1 MRVRTGGPLVLA
13 VGLLLAGCATTV
25 TGTARAADAAAP
37 PTSSDPG
44 QGPRPGYLSG
54 FGPAP
59 ATRPAEL
66 PLDGVDL
73 CGLVPAA
80 VAEQVGAAGPGRL
93 IESAC
98 TFPLAKGASLDVR
111 VGTTPASGFVGN
123 GKVAGYPVDVGGYL
137 VVVGWNLPD
146 DGSSCFVNLDTTSTD
161 NLEVV
166 VSAAA
171 RPGTDALC
179 PTALTVV
186 AAALEQLQAG

>member
-1 MRVRTGGPLVLA
+1 MGLA
-13 VGLLLAGCATTV
+13 VALLLAGCATTV
-25 TGTARAADAAAP
+25 TGTARAADAAGATATPTAAP
-37 PTSSDPG
+37 PTSSAPSK
-44 QGPRPGYLSG
+44 GPRPGYLAG

-59 ATRPAEL
+59 AARPADL

-73 CGLVPAA
+73 CRLVPAA

-93 IESAC
+93 VESTC
-98 TFPLAKGASLDVR
+98 TFPLARGASLDVR
-111 VGTTPASGFVGN
+111 VGPTPASRFVGN
-123 GKVAGYPVDVGGYL
+123 AKVAGYPVAVGGYL

-146 DGSSCFVNLDTTSTD
+146 DGSSCYANLDTTGED

-171 RPGTDALC
+171 APGTDALC

-186 AAALEQLQAG
+186 AAALEQLRAG